1 MPFGKTVCA
10 ACSEAAASAAAPSG
24 PGCLLLPDFQRTG
37 RLPEAPEPR
46 RKDEASPPLTV
57 EGLSIS
63 IKSDFDLVINYHGKE

>member
-46 RKDEASPPLTV
+46 RKDEASPSSHRGGPLNFYQ
-57 EGLSIS
+57 ERL
-63 IKSDFDLVINYHGKE
+63 